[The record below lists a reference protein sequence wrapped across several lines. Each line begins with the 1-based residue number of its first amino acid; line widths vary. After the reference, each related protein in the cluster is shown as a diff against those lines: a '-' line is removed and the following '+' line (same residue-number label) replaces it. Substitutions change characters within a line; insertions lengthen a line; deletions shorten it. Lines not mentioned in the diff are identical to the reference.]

1 VLGPLPS
8 VLVDQESLT
17 DVMFWG
23 TFTNFQL
30 SPNQLRSYDVGDQ
43 VEVRGYVELRT
54 TFSDESA
61 TRTITIKYIVVNA
74 SSAYNLLLG

>member
-1 VLGPLPS
+1 MLGPLPS